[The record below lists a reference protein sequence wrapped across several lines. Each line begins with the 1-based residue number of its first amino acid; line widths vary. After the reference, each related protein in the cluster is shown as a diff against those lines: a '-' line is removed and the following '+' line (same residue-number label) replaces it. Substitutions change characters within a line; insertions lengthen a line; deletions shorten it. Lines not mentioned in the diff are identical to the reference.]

1 MCDRRVYE
9 LVNIYLISAGSATL
23 REHKRRGGGSQGGD
37 VCCEERGSGGR
48 GQGQEAAQEGDCK
61 ESRKQ
66 AGGGMVELNHP

>member
-23 REHKRRGGGSQGGD
+23 REHKRRGRGSQGGD
-37 VCCEERGSGGR
+37 VCCEEKRKWRKRSRSRSRGK
-48 GQGQEAAQEGDCK
+48 GDCK

-66 AGGGMVELNHP
+66 AEVVW